1 MCICKNKRESKK
13 KIQNDTDVFTTCEA
27 KVGSVFVMRDT
38 KKGIALLLSG
48 GLLSYNPI
56 YLAEYY

>member
-1 MCICKNKRESKK
+1 MHLQEQEGVTKNR
-13 KIQNDTDVFTTCEA
+13 NDTDVFTTCEA